1 MSEALQP
8 GSPPAG
14 APVGVLEVL
23 NRNSQVVQRVVWDG
37 APLRI
42 GRALDNQLVVADPYV
57 CPYHLELSL
66 QEAGPSV
73 RDPGS
78 INGSYLNN
86 GKQRLQTI
94 NLRDGMTVHFGHSQL
109 RFHSTGAVLAPT
121 LRDAARL
128 GALAKLSNPLVLL
141 GLALLALLALFAG
154 EWLEEPGRLEWLSI
168 AEEMSYPVIGVIAWA
183 GFWALINR
191 VLAHRSHFAV
201 HLGIAFAGVAGLFG
215 LSQATSL
222 LGFALDLDSAVWWME
237 WLGRILVL
245 SLVVY
250 AHLHYFS
257 QAAVR
262 NQAMLAG
269 IAALLLFGTP
279 AVGSLIERT
288 QFSSLP
294 WLDPLLRPPA
304 FQLRDGVP
312 VEEFLQRAQSL
323 RERVDREASLEAG
336 LDAGDDSD

>member
-1 MSEALQP
+1 MIDATLSATAATTP
-8 GSPPAG
+8 ASPI
-14 APVGVLEVL
+14 GVLEIL
-23 NRNSQVVQRVVWDG
+23 NRNAQVVQRLVWDG

-42 GRALDNQLVVADPYV
+42 GRALDNHLVVADPYV
-57 CPYHLELSL
+57 CPHHLELSL
-66 QEAGPSV
+66 QQNGPQL
-73 RDPGS
+73 RDSGS

-86 GKQRLQTI
+86 GKERLHTLTLGD
-94 NLRDGMTVHFGHSQL
+94 NMVVHFGHSQL
-109 RFHSTGAVLAPT
+109 RFHTSGSVLAPT
-121 LRDAARL
+121 LRDSARL
-128 GALAKLSNPLVLL
+128 GALAKLSNPWVFL
-141 GLALLALLALFAG
+141 GLALLALLALFASQ
-154 EWLEEPGRLEWLSI
+154 WLEEAGKLEWLNI
-168 AEEMSYPVIGVIAWA
+168 AEELSYPVIGVFAWA

-191 VLAHRSHFAV
+191 VLAHRSHFTV
-201 HLGIAFAGVAGLFG
+201 HLGIAFAGVAGLFA

-222 LGFALDLDSAVWWME
+222 LGFALDLDGSVWWMK

-257 QAAVR
+257 QAAPR

-269 IAALLLFGTP
+269 FAGLLLFGTP

-294 WLDPLLRPPA
+294 WLEPLLRPPA
-304 FQLRDGVP
+304 YQLRDGMT

-323 RERVDREASLEAG
+323 RERADREARLDSGSPAG
-336 LDAGDDSD
+336 ID